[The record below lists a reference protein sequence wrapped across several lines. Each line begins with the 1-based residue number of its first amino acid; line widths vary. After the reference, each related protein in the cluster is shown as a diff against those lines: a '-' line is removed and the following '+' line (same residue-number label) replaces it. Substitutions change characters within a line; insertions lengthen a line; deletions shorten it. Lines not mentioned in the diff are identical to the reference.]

1 MFTLRL
7 WQHLKQTLKKKRCV
21 PIRPGH
27 NQAKMIVKIHPIIK
41 DLVNKYR
48 GKDRVFNFY
57 ERFSSMADLNRAID
71 IGLKEISKELDIEN
85 FNSMRPGTQWQQSQ

>member
-7 WQHLKQTLKKKRCV
+7 WQHLKQSLKKKRCV

-27 NQAKMIVKIHPIIK
+27 NQAKMIVEIHPIIK

-85 FNSMRPGTQWQQSQ
+85 FNSMRQDIQFSFSY

>member
-7 WQHLKQTLKKKRCV
+7 WQHLKQSLKKKRCV

-27 NQAKMIVKIHPIIK
+27 NQAKMIVEIHPIIK

-85 FNSMRPGTQWQQSQ
+85 FNSTQPGTQWQQSQ